1 MNLIV
6 RLSILLTFCV
16 HFPIATYT
24 DNPKGYRSSP
34 WDCWIVIHLAKAFK
48 HKQLAAWRNAL

>member
-34 WDCWIVIHLAKAFK
+34 WDMSIFGSSRGAYKPLC
-48 HKQLAAWRNAL
+48 R

>member
-24 DNPKGYRSSP
+24 NIPKDYGCSP
-34 WDCWIVIHLAKAFK
+34 WDMSIFGSSQGAYKPL
-48 HKQLAAWRNAL
+48 